1 MAQISFKGNATR
13 DAELKFTPNGQA
25 VTNIDVAENHWKKN
39 GQDWVEDGVTFY
51 RVTLWGSL
59 AERLAG
65 HILRGTTLTVAGE
78 FRSGEFEGKN
88 GLVKTYEV
96 NAKAVGI
103 VPKAEGQGHQQGGF
117 QQSQQAG
124 GWGSQPQ
131 QAQGGGWGSQGGT
144 GDDTPPF

>member
-103 VPKAEGQGHQQGGF
+103 VPKAEGQGHQQGGY
-117 QQSQQAG
+117 
-124 GWGSQPQ
+124 Q
-131 QAQGGGWGSQGGT
+131 QAQSGSAWEAPAGGESNPSQGWET
-144 GDDTPPF
+144 NAADAPF